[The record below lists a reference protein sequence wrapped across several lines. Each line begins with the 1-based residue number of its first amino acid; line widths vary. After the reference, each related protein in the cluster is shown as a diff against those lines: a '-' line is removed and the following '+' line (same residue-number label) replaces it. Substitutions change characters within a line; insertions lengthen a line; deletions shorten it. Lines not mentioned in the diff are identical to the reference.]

1 LKEFPRHYGPVAQCD
16 ASTLAINDGDKRTA
30 QEIEGTVNIRICF
43 ATRKISVLNNEVS
56 VYN

>member
-1 LKEFPRHYGPVAQCD
+1 
-16 ASTLAINDGDKRTA
+16 LAINDGDKRTA